1 MNITSILLV
10 LAVALLFI
18 LASFSRIRKGL
29 IYLQERDTRSN
40 SHRRIILA
48 VYGEIVV
55 GVFIIIL
62 WFFITAVIVT
72 NSISR
77 LLN

>member
-1 MNITSILLV
+1 MNITSMLLV
-10 LAVALLFI
+10 LVVAFLFI

-29 IYLQERDTRSN
+29 IYLRERNPRSN

-48 VYGEIVV
+48 VYGEIIV

-72 NSISR
+72 NFISR